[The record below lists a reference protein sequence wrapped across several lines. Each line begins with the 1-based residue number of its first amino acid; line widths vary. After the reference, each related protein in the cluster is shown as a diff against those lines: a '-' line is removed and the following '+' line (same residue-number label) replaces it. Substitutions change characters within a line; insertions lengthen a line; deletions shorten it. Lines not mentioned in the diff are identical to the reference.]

1 MTVGVRRKLIIK
13 DGTGEREIPLAGT
26 VSVGRDPSCEIS
38 ASDPA
43 LSRHHAEFLETGRGI
58 LVRDL
63 RSQNG
68 IKVNSVVV
76 REAVLQPGDVVTIA
90 ALVMRYVEDGP
101 DTAPV

>member
-1 MTVGVRRKLIIK
+1 MPPPRDVL
-13 DGTGEREIPLAGT
+13 LLGT

-38 ASDPA
+38 ANDPA
-43 LSRHHAEFLETGRGI
+43 LSRHHAEFLETAGGI

-76 REAVLQPGDVVTIA
+76 REALLLAKPSWAELLRETQQPA
-90 ALVMRYVEDGP
+90 MPPRA
-101 DTAPV
+101 